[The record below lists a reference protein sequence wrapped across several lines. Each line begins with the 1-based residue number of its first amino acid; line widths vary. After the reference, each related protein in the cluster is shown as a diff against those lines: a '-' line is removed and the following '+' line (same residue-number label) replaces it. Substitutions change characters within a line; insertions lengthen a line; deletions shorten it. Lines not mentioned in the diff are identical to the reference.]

1 MPGRFFDSNIIL
13 YLVSNDLVKADK
25 AEQLIFN
32 GGTIN
37 IQVLNEVANV
47 SRRKAG
53 MSWTETRNFLSIIR
67 ELLDVEPIIL
77 ETHTI
82 GISLAERYGFSI
94 YDAMIASAALLAEC
108 DILFSEDL
116 QDGLFIENRLRVR
129 NPL

>member
-1 MPGRFFDSNIIL
+1 
-13 YLVSNDLVKADK
+13 
-25 AEQLIFN
+25 
-32 GGTIN
+32 
-37 IQVLNEVANV
+37 
-47 SRRKAG
+47 

-94 YDAMIASAALLAEC
+94 YDAMIASAALVAEC